1 MFKCPIKRIDNTKH
15 LFYNMIVNEQKKEVT
30 IHNMKNTDDQE
41 KISILI
47 EILKTLAEVSRLKE
61 EEA

>member
-1 MFKCPIKRIDNTKH
+1 
-15 LFYNMIVNEQKKEVT
+15 
-30 IHNMKNTDDQE
+30 MKNTDDQE